1 MDDDDRFLV
10 DTSSGAEL
18 GTAKHTRAHTSFNK
32 KHKPS
37 SQVFSRLTVVIGPQ
51 EHDAGVVIGGACTGG
66 WSYC

>member
-1 MDDDDRFLV
+1 MMTDSWWTPAVERNL
-10 DTSSGAEL
+10 EL
-18 GTAKHTRAHTSFNK
+18 QNTHAHTSFNK